1 MKKGI
6 GKVVSTLVGVAAGAA
21 AGGAAAGTR
30 LSKKIKNLEEG
41 HLKVHE
47 LYMAFDQWLRI
58 RQEGK
63 TLVEY
68 FKQNDYKT
76 VAIYGMKELGERLY
90 DELDGS
96 GITVKYII
104 DKNAD
109 SIYADVDVVT
119 PDDVLEPVDVIV
131 VTAIYYFDEIEEMLS
146 EKVDYPVVSL
156 EDILY
161 EV

>member
-1 MKKGI
+1 MKKKLSG
-6 GKVVSTLVGVAAGAA
+6 VFSTLACMAVGAA
-21 AGGAAAGTR
+21 AGGVAAQTAS
-30 LSKKIKNLEEG
+30 SKKINELLEG
-41 HLKVHE
+41 HKKVHE
-47 LYMAFDQWLRI
+47 LYMAFDQWLRV

-68 FKQNDYKT
+68 FEKNDYKT

-90 DELDGS
+90 DELKDT
-96 GITVKYII
+96 GIKVRYII

-119 PDDVLEPVDVIV
+119 PDDELEPVDVIV
-131 VTAIYYFDEIEEMLS
+131 VTAIYYFDEIEENLS
-146 EKVDYPVVSL
+146 EKVDYPIISL

>member
-6 GKVVSTLVGVAAGAA
+6 STLLGMAAGAA
-21 AGGAAAGTR
+21 AGGIAAGTT
-30 LSKKIKNLEEG
+30 SGKKIKEMAEVQA
-41 HLKVHE
+41 KVHE
-47 LYMAFDQWLRI
+47 LYMAFDQWLQI

-68 FKQNDYKT
+68 FTKNGYKT
-76 VAIYGMKELGERLY
+76 VAVYGMKELGERLC
-90 DELDGS
+90 DELKGS
-96 GITVKYII
+96 EVTISYAI

-119 PDDVLEPVDVIV
+119 PDEELAPVDVIV
-131 VTAIYYFDEIEEMLS
+131 VTAITYFDEIEEMLS
-146 EKVDYPVVSL
+146 AAVDCPIISL